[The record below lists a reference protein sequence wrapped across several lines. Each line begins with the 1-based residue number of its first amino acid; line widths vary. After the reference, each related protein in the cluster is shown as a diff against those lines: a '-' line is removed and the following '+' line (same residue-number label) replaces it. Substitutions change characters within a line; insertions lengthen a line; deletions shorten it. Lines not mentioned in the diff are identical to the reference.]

1 MKRSLFIITL
11 LVAHYLV
18 CSQIPADSIRAIIKR
33 EVASKRSKSI
43 VVGIINAGGRQI
55 YSEGII
61 SDQKRVR
68 PDGNTVYE
76 IGSITKVFASVLL
89 AEMGLK
95 GQLTITDPISK
106 YLPPAVKSPVRNGK
120 EITLLSLSTHRS
132 GMPRFPYNPYP
143 KDMDNPYADYTE
155 QALFEYVSGFEPDY
169 DFDTRWRYSNV
180 AYGLL
185 GNILSRIAKKSF
197 ESMTLEIICR
207 PLNMPSTAIRST
219 KQMNANTARGHA
231 ITGQPTVALEL
242 GALEAAGS
250 LRSNA
255 DDLLTF
261 AAANMGLIKT
271 DLLPAMQLTHVLQ
284 AKKDGN
290 DTYTTMGWTLAND
303 SGRELLF
310 KDGGTPGYRTFLGF
324 DKEKKNGVVVLSNTD
339 NSVTDIGW
347 HILDSN
353 HKVEPYR
360 YPWTLLDTL
369 RSTARTRGV
378 DAAIKLHDQFKSA
391 NNTTYQFNE
400 QQLDHLGHELR
411 RRGKTADAIKI
422 FEHNAQVYPK
432 STMVYVSLGEIYR
445 RTGSSD
451 RAITPFEKA
460 LALEPQNEH
469 IKRMLSSVKNI
480 ESK

>member
-1 MKRSLFIITL
+1 MKRYLLITTL
-11 LVAHYLV
+11 LFAHYMAY
-18 CSQIPADSIRAIIKR
+18 SQLPADSIQAIIKR

-43 VVGIINAGGRQI
+43 VVGIIDASGRQI

-61 SDQKRVR
+61 SDQSPVR
-68 PDGNTVYE
+68 PNGNTVYE

-89 AEMGLK
+89 AEMSLK
-95 GQLTITDPISK
+95 GQLNLTDPISK
-106 YLPPAVKSPVRNGK
+106 YLPANVKSPVRNGR
-120 EITLLSLSTHRS
+120 EITLLSLATHRS
-132 GMPRFPYNPYP
+132 GMPRFPYTPYP
-143 KDMDNPYADYTE
+143 KDLDNPYANYTE
-155 QALFEYVSGFEPDY
+155 DMLYEYVSSFQPDY

-185 GNILSRIAKKSF
+185 GNILSRIAKKDF
-197 ESMTLEIICR
+197 EPLILETICR
-207 PLNMPSTAIRST
+207 PLSMPSTAITLT
-219 KQMNANTARGHA
+219 KQMRANTARGHA
-231 ITGQPTVALEL
+231 ITGKPTVSLEL
-242 GALEAAGS
+242 GALEAAGA

-255 DDLLTF
+255 NDLLTF

-271 DLLPAMQLTHVLQ
+271 NLLPALQLTHVLR

-310 KDGGTPGYRTFLGF
+310 KDGGTPGYRTFLGL
-324 DKEKKNGVVVLSNTD
+324 DKEKKIGVVVLSNTD

-347 HILDSN
+347 YILDPA
-353 HKVEPYR
+353 HKVEAYR

-369 RSTARTRGV
+369 RSTVRTRGV
-378 DAAIKLHDQFKSA
+378 DAAIKLYDELKSVNDTA
-391 NNTTYQFNE
+391 YQFGE
-400 QQLDHLGHELR
+400 HQLDHLGHELR
-411 RRGKTADAIKI
+411 RKGKIADAIKI

-445 RTGSSD
+445 RTGRNGLSV
-451 RAITPFEKA
+451 TNFEKA

-469 IKRMLSSVKNI
+469 LKRMLSIVKKI
-480 ESK
+480 GSK